1 MIPHEVLAR
10 MAGTLRGEIG
20 PAVDD
25 PFAKTQ
31 AFMASVVLTKLAGQL
46 RTAEADAQ
54 VAADERRTLVAE
66 LRRHLGPTTPAGL
79 TDAVDGLDRHG
90 DDSAWS
96 RLVEAIYA
104 TGADEL
110 LAVVRPALRARLDRA
125 LAYSA

>member
-20 PAVDD
+20 PAVED

-46 RTAEADAQ
+46 RTAAADAR
-54 VAADERRTLVAE
+54 AADDERRIVVAE
-66 LRRHLGPTTPAGL
+66 LRRQLGPTTPADV
-79 TDAVDGLDRHG
+79 TDAVDDLGRHG
-90 DDSAWS
+90 DDRTWS

-104 TGADEL
+104 AGADDL

-125 LAYSA
+125 LASSA